1 MTCDPA
7 STLHWT
13 ITEHLKSLSDPCSF
27 IFPVILFTAVSAGQ
41 MAEWAAKK
49 HRVYKK
55 EHGAKYP
62 KNRKRMIPFIY

>member
-1 MTCDPA
+1 VLGA
-7 STLHWT
+7 
-13 ITEHLKSLSDPCSF
+13 LS
-27 IFPVILFTAVSAGQ
+27 VILFTAVSAGQ

-55 EHGAKYP
+55 EQGDKYP